1 MIISQFSSVA
11 QSCLTLCDPIDCN
24 TPASMPF
31 TISQSLLKPISIELV
46 LPFNHLILCHPL
58 LLLPSIFPSI
68 SVFSNEVTLHI
79 RWPKYWSFSIRFSSE
94 YSGLISFR
102 IHWINLLAVQGTLK
116 SLLQQHSSKASIL
129 QCSAY
134 FMVQLSH
141 PYMTTGKTIALT
153 RWTFVGKVMSLLF
166 NKLPR
171 FVIAFLPCSKLCPSM
186 LLQLACFLSFF
197 FLMAEQYS
205 IYSI

>member
-68 SVFSNEVTLHI
+68 SVFSNEVTLCI

-141 PYMTTGKTIALT
+141 PYMTTGKTIAVIRQTVLT
-153 RWTFVGKVMSLLF
+153 KY
-166 NKLPR
+166 
-171 FVIAFLPCSKLCPSM
+171 CLC
-186 LLQLACFLSFF
+186 F
-197 FLMAEQYS
+197 
-205 IYSI
+205 